1 MYIKVYIS
9 CIILIGFII
18 PSIHAQKNCINQ
30 QLYKGEGTYYGATG
44 AGNCSFDQGIN
55 NLMVGAM
62 NRDQYNGSNACGMC
76 ASVKGPNGSVE
87 ILITDQCPECKW
99 GDIDLS
105 EQAFEKIADKVAGR
119 VPIEWK
125 YIPCSINSNIAYKY
139 KEGSSQWWIGI
150 QIRNH
155 RYGLTKLEYKNV
167 QGAYIEIPRRDY
179 NYFVA
184 DGGIDSDKNKTG
196 PYHFRLTDIHGQ
208 VIEDIDVPFNQNQ
221 VINGFVQFPECK
233 PTGRPILIDTEQFV
247 VYPNP
252 FENDILLSSGNHSG
266 SKYKLFNMQGILLVE
281 GELEQINQTI
291 TQLSTGV
298 FLLQSNKGQCVKLI
312 KQNY

>member
-1 MYIKVYIS
+1 MLLRVLIIHIVFVGYIIS
-9 CIILIGFII
+9 TIQ
-18 PSIHAQKNCINQ
+18 AQNNCIEQ
-30 QLYKGEGTYYGATG
+30 QLFKGDGTYYGATG
-44 AGNCSFDQGIN
+44 AGNCSFDQGTN

-62 NRDQYNGSNACGMC
+62 NREQYNGSNACGMC
-76 ASVKGPNGSVE
+76 ATVKGPKGTVE

-105 EQAFEKIADKVAGR
+105 EQAFEKIADKIAGR

-125 YIPCSINSNIAYKY
+125 YTKCPTNSSIAYKY

-155 RYGLTKLEYKNV
+155 RYGVKKLEYKNA
-167 QGAYIEIPRRDY
+167 QGVFTEIPRKDY

-184 DGGIDSDKNKTG
+184 DGGIDSDKSKTG

-208 VIEDIDVPFNQNQ
+208 VIEDINVPFNQNQ
-221 VINGFVQFPECK
+221 VINGKVQFPECK
-233 PTGRPILIDTEQFV
+233 PTGRPDLIDAELLI

-252 FENDILLSSGNHSG
+252 FNQNINISTGNIIGKTYKIL
-266 SKYKLFNMQGILLVE
+266 NMQSVLLFE
-281 GELEQINQTI
+281 GNSEEINQELI
-291 TQLSTGV
+291 HLPAGIY
-298 FLLQSNKGQCVKLI
+298 LLQSDKGQSVKII
-312 KQNY
+312 KL